1 VPVADD
7 ANVVLP
13 FPARVHPV
21 THARST
27 LMIASIA
34 TVRQKN
40 LFPEYERALPE
51 QYKETLLG
59 AIAATWIPIDAA
71 LAHYTACDSLGL
83 STEQQVHSGR
93 STFDGARGTLLGTA
107 VQVARGVGITPW
119 NELPLLQR
127 FWDRGFDGGGVSVV
141 RAGPK
146 DAHVSLVQCA
156 VAASPYFRNGLRGL
170 LASMM
175 ELTCSKAYVT
185 DRRRPTA
192 TSLSFRVQWA

>member
-1 VPVADD
+1 VAPVDD

-21 THARST
+21 TRARST

-34 TVRQKN
+34 TLRQKN
-40 LFPEYERALPE
+40 LFPEYERALAEPHR
-51 QYKETLLG
+51 ETLLG
-59 AIAATWIPIDAA
+59 AIAATWIPIEAA
-71 LAHYTACDSLGL
+71 LAHYAACDSLGL
-83 STEQQVHSGR
+83 STEQQVLAGKG
-93 STFDGARGTLLGTA
+93 TFEGARGTLLGTA
-107 VQVARGVGITPW
+107 VQVARQVGITPW

-156 VAASPYFRNGLRGL
+156 VLASPYFRHGLRGL

-175 ELTCSKAYVT
+175 ELACAKAYVT
-185 DRRRPTA
+185 ERRRGTPTSA
-192 TSLSFRVQWA
+192 SFRVQWA